1 MTHHVTPVAA
11 EPRIAAAG
19 VGTLAAW
26 RRFHWARGAPAVP
39 DGDLLGRLARAEY
52 GDPWAQP
59 DTVLLLSDRRAAR
72 IRHLARRERAAPAW
86 VLAATGAA
94 ADLEAWERTALA
106 EAWERSAA
114 RAGGP
119 AATAEI
125 RRRLLADPSPAET
138 AFLLDVADANGLRPL
153 SPGEAAGLEPVG
165 GEQTHALW
173 RYLSGLPGGGLVRH
187 APGPGGDAYE
197 RLLLA
202 ACAERACPGS
212 PAGRRF
218 RAAFADLA
226 VGVRGAP
233 VVAQSMLQGRLE
245 EPGAGLSGGMS
256 VLLTGLGEALTA
268 GARVARVLTLTT
280 ARPAEV
286 ERAGLVHWS
295 GRAHVLV
302 RLPVDLPGTLDPENA
317 AAHHAALAWWTARIF
332 ELPGARP
339 DLVHVRFADDA
350 SLAVARAAR
359 RHGAKL
365 AFTVTPDPH
374 RAMDER
380 HAGLPPERT
389 GDAGRALRLDL
400 HRVFVADRLVSRAD
414 LLVAMPGGSG
424 LEELLT
430 HFPQLGNRPVH
441 VQPEGIAPFRPAA
454 DDAATARGL
463 LARLFGGGGYGGA
476 LAPDAPDGPDAPDA
490 PDTPDAPDAFDP
502 ADHGL
507 PLLLCVGRL
516 HPVKQQE
523 QLVRAWMLAGLHHR
537 TTLLL
542 VGGSPT
548 NPTAVEATVRGRL
561 AELLATDR
569 VAMRRAALW
578 PALSNR
584 HVRLLE
590 RALAQR
596 APGSVLYVCP
606 SAKEEFGL
614 AVLEAMEAGLPVAA
628 PRRGGASHYLRD
640 GVNGRLLATE
650 SVGRLAD
657 GLRAL
662 VSTPAPDLAVMA
674 AAGAATVRERFGID
688 AMAAS
693 LAGAYRATCGT
704 DDPVAQPCHTPRWGG
719 GPDVTG
725 SG

>member
-1 MTHHVTPVAA
+1 MTHHVTPAT
-11 EPRIAAAG
+11 AAATPPIDLAG
-19 VGTLAAW
+19 AGAFAAW
-26 RRFHWARGAPAVP
+26 RRFHWARDAAAVTG
-39 DGDLLGRLARAEY
+39 GDLLGRLARAEY
-52 GDPWAQP
+52 GGSWIRP
-59 DTVLLLSDRRAAR
+59 DAVLPVSDRRAAR
-72 IRHLARRERAAPAW
+72 LRQLARSERAVPAW

-94 ADLEAWERTALA
+94 PDLEAWERTALA
-106 EAWERSAA
+106 EAWEHSA
-114 RAGGP
+114 GFDEGLT
-119 AATAEI
+119 ATAEI
-125 RRRLLADPSPAET
+125 RRRLLADPGPAET

-153 SPGEAAGLEPVG
+153 SPGAAVALEPAG
-165 GEQTHALW
+165 GGPTHALW
-173 RYLSGLPGGGLVRH
+173 RYLSGVPGGGPALP
-187 APGPGGDAYE
+187 APRTGRDAYE
-197 RLLLA
+197 QLLLA
-202 ACAERACPGS
+202 ACAERARPGS

-218 RAAFADLA
+218 RDASGVLA
-226 VGVRGAP
+226 EPFRGSP
-233 VVAQSMLQGRLE
+233 VVAQSMLLGSLE
-245 EPGAGLSGGMS
+245 EPGTGLSGGMS

-286 ERAGLVHWS
+286 ERADLVRRS
-295 GRAHVLV
+295 GRAHLLV

-317 AAHHAALAWWTARIF
+317 AEHQAALAWWTARVF

-339 DLVHVRFADDA
+339 DMVHVRFADDA

-380 HAGLPPERT
+380 HAGLLPERT

-414 LLVAMPGGSG
+414 LLVAMPGSSG
-424 LEELLT
+424 TDELRT
-430 HFPQLGNRPVH
+430 HFPQLETRRVH
-441 VQPEGIAPFRPAA
+441 VQPEGITPFRPAA
-454 DDAATARGL
+454 DDGATVRGL
-463 LARLFGGGGYGGA
+463 LARLYDGGGSAGG
-476 LAPDAPDGPDAPDA
+476 LDA
-490 PDTPDAPDAFDP
+490 
-502 ADHGL
+502 ADREL

-523 QLVRAWMLAGLHHR
+523 QLVRAWLLAGLHHR

-542 VGGSPT
+542 VGGSPA
-548 NPTAVEATVRGRL
+548 NPTSVEAGVRGRV
-561 AELLATDR
+561 AELLATDP
-569 VAMRRAALW
+569 VALRRAASW

-590 RALAQR
+590 RALAQGR
-596 APGSVLYVCP
+596 PGSAWYVCP

-650 SVGRLAD
+650 SVRGLAD
-657 GLRAL
+657 GLRSL
-662 VSTPAPDLAVMA
+662 VRTPAPELAEMA

-693 LAGAYRATCGT
+693 LADAYRATCG
-704 DDPVAQPCHTPRWGG
+704 QGRSGG
-719 GPDVTG
+719 RPAAGTCR
-725 SG
+725 